1 MLYGYE
7 LGAVIELLLFVYAL
21 LDVIRTPPD
30 QCRELPKLLWLVL
43 CFLPIIGPVA
53 WLVLGRPQGARRS
66 LPYKGN
72 TGIPPE
78 YDRPGRATAASPD
91 DDAVFL
97 AQVKARADEQRKK
110 AAERA
115 KRIRDAEDEPPPTP

>member
-7 LGAVIELLLFVYAL
+7 LGAVVDLLLFVYAF
-21 LDVIRTPPD
+21 LDVLRTPAE
-30 QCRELPKLLWLVL
+30 QCRELPKVLWLFL
-43 CFLPIIGPVA
+43 CFVPVIGPIA
-53 WLVLGRPQGARRS
+53 WLVLGRPQGPARS

-78 YDRPGRATAASPD
+78 YDRPGRATAANPD

-97 AQVKARADEQRKK
+97 AELKERAEQQRKK
-110 AAERA
+110 AVEQA
-115 KRIRDAEDEPPPTP
+115 KRLREREDEPPPPP